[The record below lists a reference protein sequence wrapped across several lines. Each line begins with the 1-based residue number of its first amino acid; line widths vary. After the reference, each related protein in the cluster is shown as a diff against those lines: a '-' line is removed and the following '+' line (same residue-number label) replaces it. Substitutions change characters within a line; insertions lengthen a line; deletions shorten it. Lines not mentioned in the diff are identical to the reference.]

1 MTIQEQL
8 QSIKDSK
15 ADIKSALQEQGV
27 EVSDTFATYGDGV
40 RNIQRV
46 SGLPI
51 SCEQYKIR
59 FSNAKGVKELDTNI
73 FTYEGIT
80 NLGGAFSS
88 SEFEVVDIT
97 DTYNCTSFSSCFTA
111 ALRLREVKGVLNM
124 INLPKA
130 QRTSNYEAGN
140 FANSN
145 TSSLNSVT
153 STSVRFAHIGWG
165 QTSNSG
171 TYNPWLS
178 PLIGKLDADSRQSF
192 IDALEDYS
200 GDATPMQLK
209 VHADFLANLTDDQKA
224 QATAKG
230 WQIF

>member
-1 MTIQEQL
+1 MTIDEKI

-15 ADIKSALQEQGV
+15 ADIKSALADQGV
-27 EVSDTFATYGDGV
+27 EVGDTFATYGDAIRSIEGGG
-40 RNIQRV
+40 
-46 SGLPI
+46 GLPI

-59 FSNAKGVKELDTNI
+59 FSGAKGVKELDTNI

-80 NLGGAFSS
+80 NLSGAFSS
-88 SEFEVVDIT
+88 SDFEVVDIT
-97 DTYNCTSFSSCFTA
+97 DTYNCTSFSGCFQA
-111 ALRLREVKGVLNM
+111 ALYLREVKGVLNM
-124 INLPKA
+124 IKIPKA
-130 QRTSNYEAGN
+130 QKTGVYDAGC

-145 TSSLNSVT
+145 TSVILSVT

-165 QTSNSG
+165 QTSNAG
-171 TYNPWLS
+171 VYNPWLS

-209 VHADFLANLTDDQKA
+209 VHADLLANLTDDQKA

-230 WQIF
+230 WILS